1 MAWLLPLI
9 LVLCSAGLHASWNL
23 IVKGE
28 DDKLFSGWLTVL
40 TPALLLSPVLLVT
53 GLPPPEAWPILLGSA
68 VIHTGYM
75 IALTQAYV
83 HGDLSVVYPVARGLA
98 PILVAVGAPLFL
110 GERLSL
116 TAILGI
122 VLVGGGIAWLGVSAR
137 RSSASFSGLAWAVAT
152 AVFIASYSIMDKVG
166 VSRTNPVSYI
176 IVLMGANAV
185 FMTPVVLWRRD
196 ARLMAAVWKRRWRSA
211 VLGGLLSIAAYLLV
225 LIAMRLTQVSYIA
238 ALRES
243 SVVLAA
249 LLGWRVLREPYGG
262 RRILAAIVVTLG
274 LILLVLAMRG

>member
-1 MAWLLPLI
+1 MWLLPLT

-40 TPALLLSPVLLVT
+40 TPSLLLSPALFFT
-53 GLPPPEAWPILLGSA
+53 GLPSLDAWPIVLGSA
-68 VIHTGYM
+68 AIHTGYM
-75 IALTQAYV
+75 IALTQAYG

-98 PILVAVGAPLFL
+98 PFLVAIGAPLLL

-122 VLVGGGIAWLGVSAR
+122 VLVGGGISWLGVSAR
-137 RSSASFSGLAWAVAT
+137 RSSASLSGLVWAIAT
-152 AVFIASYSIMDKVG
+152 SVFIASYSIVDKVG
-166 VSRTNPVSYI
+166 VSRTSPVSYI
-176 IVLMGANAV
+176 ILLMGANAF
-185 FMTPVVLWRRD
+185 FMAPVVLLRRN
-196 ARLMAAVWKRRWRSA
+196 RRYLAAIWGRRWRVSIA
-211 VLGGLLSIAAYLLV
+211 AGLLSVAAYLLV
-225 LIAMRLTQVSYIA
+225 LFAMRMTQVSYIA

-249 LLGWRVLREPYGG
+249 LFGCRILREPFGG
-262 RRILAAIVVTLG
+262 RRVLASAVVAFG
-274 LILLVLAMRG
+274 LILLALAMRG